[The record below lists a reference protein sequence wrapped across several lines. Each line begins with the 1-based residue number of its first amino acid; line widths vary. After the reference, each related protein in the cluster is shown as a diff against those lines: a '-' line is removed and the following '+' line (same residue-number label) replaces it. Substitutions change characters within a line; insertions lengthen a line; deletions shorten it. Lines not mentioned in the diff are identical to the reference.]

1 MAKYIDVPSLGMFT
15 YALDECEDYLV
26 LDAYL
31 HIRDSGKFQK
41 AKYLKVFEFY
51 HLGEGGTLNDNI
63 LMQLNASLR
72 SLGRPSLVFVN
83 GHTTNFAALRGQE
96 KATRR
101 QGILDHIGSLS
112 PAQRADLVA
121 KKEAE
126 ASRLPE
132 RGGEL
137 PSRAPTDAGGLSR
150 AETERRRTA
159 LSNAQKADAAR
170 EPVKASAIPL
180 STTASPLPTVTETE
194 REFVPESTV
203 QDNVVELITEMN
215 DLKTEVASLKAMLQ
229 TIFRNV

>member
-31 HIRDSGKFQK
+31 HIKNSGKANK
-41 AKYLKVFEFY
+41 LKYIKVFEFY

-72 SLGRPSLVFVN
+72 ALGRPALVFVN
-83 GHTTNFAALRGQE
+83 GHTTNFAALRGQD
-96 KATRR
+96 KAARR
-101 QGILDHIGSLS
+101 QQILDHLGSLPPS
-112 PAQRADLVA
+112 QRVELIARKA
-121 KKEAE
+121 AE

-132 RGGEL
+132 RSGEL
-137 PSRAPTDAGGLSR
+137 PSRAPSDAGGLSR
-150 AETERRRTA
+150 AETERRRQA
-159 LSNAQKADAAR
+159 LANAQKADAAR
-170 EPVKASAIPL
+170 V
-180 STTASPLPTVTETE
+180 TVTGFAQPQAPAPSPPAVTEPE

-215 DLKTEVASLKAMLQ
+215 DLKAEVAALKAILQ
-229 TIFRNV
+229 SIFRNV